1 MVVKYVLNTFPYWIY
16 GDNKIATKNHLEMW
30 LGRYGD
36 DYDNSFK
43 VNEISK
49 DNVIVIGKNPNLKYI
64 HITKENQNFY
74 YYQTDI
80 EFIANN
86 TYKLIF
92 NLDWY
97 ATYFLDLMEN
107 NKLIGEKCFVKR
119 SHHALQD
126 PFKSCVIE
134 DEKLDNIVPLNT
146 NLNFVEDDLISIN
159 REGKT
164 YYKIDGVDTA
174 YDLSTYRFGNIYA
187 IWKREGVDSGNGY
200 FIMPISTQST
210 ITSSDMYMYNDF
222 SKTNFIFNNCITKI
236 RHINNKNPNWMNS
249 FIGIFTGPNFM
260 KWETYVKK
268 IGTLNN
274 TLFFDS
280 FNISYFEEYTIPK
293 LLFNFSGNEP
303 LRLNYINGLYSPYI
317 LNFYDFK
324 IGNSNLDCLNFEIKN
339 NKFKIKDGFVGFNET
354 GFVFYNNLTLENFND
369 TVKTYS
375 GSLISE
381 SAPYLEYIAQNKN
394 RLNTSLAISG
404 VGMLGSL
411 ATTIA
416 TGNPLGLLGVM
427 GGMKNIANTAAN
439 LKDKKRE
446 LLNKPNASYDND
458 NAFYGLFNLLKNIKS
473 TSLIYYRDLEN
484 LAAFNNQIVY
494 YGWKQNK
501 YLPFNIEGL
510 NKHFY
515 IQIDAIELFNRNPNL
530 FINIPK
536 NYIELILE
544 MLNNG
549 LRLWKTTELHYE

>member
-1 MVVKYVLNTFPYWIY
+1 MIVKFSLVLPFWIY
-16 GDNKIATKNHLEMW
+16 GENKIASKTFLNQW
-30 LGRYGD
+30 LDLNGI
-36 DYDNSFK
+36 DYNNSFK
-43 VNEISK
+43 VNELTKDNISIISK
-49 DNVIVIGKNPNLKYI
+49 SPGVKYVVMEI
-64 HITKENQNFY
+64 NHQNFY
-74 YYQTDI
+74 YYQTNV

-86 TYKLIF
+86 TYQINLS
-92 NLDWY
+92 LDWY
-97 ATYFLDLMEN
+97 ATYG
-107 NKLIGEKCFVKR
+107 LIAIQQLNGKNVFVKR

-164 YYKIDGVDTA
+164 YYKIDGIDTA

-200 FIMPISTQST
+200 FIMPISTQSS
-210 ITSSDMYMYNDF
+210 ITSLDMYMYNDF
-222 SKTNFIFNNCITKI
+222 SKTKFVFNNCITKI
-236 RHINNKNPNWMNS
+236 RHINNDPNWMNS

-260 KWETYVKK
+260 KWKTYVKK
-268 IGTLNN
+268 IGSLNN

-293 LLFNFSGNEP
+293 LLFNFSGNEA

-381 SAPYLEYIAQNKN
+381 SRPYLEYIAQNKN

-416 TGNPLGLLGVM
+416 TRNPLGLLGVM
-427 GGMKNIANTAAN
+427 GGMKNIANTTAN

-515 IQIDAIELFNRNPNL
+515 IQIDANEVYNKYSYCFEH
-530 FINIPK
+530 IPK
-536 NYIELILE
+536 IYLDQFLEL
-544 MLNNG
+544 LNNG
-549 LRLWKTTELHYE
+549 LRLWKSKDVQYEE

>member
-1 MVVKYVLNTFPYWIY
+1 MIVKFSMALPYWIY
-16 GDNKIATKNHLEMW
+16 GENKIASKTFLNQW
-30 LGRYGD
+30 LDLYGF
-36 DYDNSFK
+36 DYNNSFK
-43 VNEISK
+43 VNELTKDNISIISK
-49 DNVIVIGKNPNLKYI
+49 SPGVKYVVMEI
-64 HITKENQNFY
+64 NHQNFY
-74 YYQTDI
+74 YYQTNV

-86 TYKLIF
+86 TYQINLS
-92 NLDWY
+92 LDWY
-97 ATYFLDLMEN
+97 ATYG
-107 NKLIGEKCFVKR
+107 LIAIQQLNGKNVFVKR

-187 IWKREGVDSGNGY
+187 IWKREGVDSGYGY
-200 FIMPISTQST
+200 FIMPLSTQSS
-210 ITSSDMYMYNDF
+210 ITSLDMYMYNDF
-222 SKTNFIFNNCITKI
+222 SKTNFAFNNCITKI
-236 RHINNKNPNWMNS
+236 RHINSKNPNWMNS

-260 KWETYVKK
+260 KWKTYVKQ

-280 FNISYFEEYTIPK
+280 FNISYFDEYTIPK
-293 LLFNFSGNEP
+293 LLFNFSGNEA

-381 SAPYLEYIAQNKN
+381 SRPYLEYIAQNKN
-394 RLNTSLAISG
+394 RLNTSLALSG

-411 ATTIA
+411 ATTLA

-446 LLNKPNASYDND
+446 LLSKPNASYDND

-515 IQIDAIELFNRNPNL
+515 IQIDANEVYNKYSYCFEH
-530 FINIPK
+530 IPK
-536 NYIELILE
+536 IYLDQFLEL
-544 MLNNG
+544 LNNG
-549 LRLWKTTELHYE
+549 LRLWKSKDIQYEE

>member
-1 MVVKYVLNTFPYWIY
+1 MIVKYSNEFPYWIY

-30 LGRYGD
+30 LNRYGI

-43 VNEISK
+43 VNELSK

-134 DEKLDNIVPLNT
+134 DEKLNEIIPLNT

-164 YYKIDGVDTA
+164 FYKIDGINTA

-187 IWKREGVDSGNGY
+187 IWKREGVDNRNGY
-200 FIMPISTQST
+200 YIMPLSTQPG
-210 ITSSDMYMYNDF
+210 ITSPDMYMYNDS
-222 SKTNFIFNNCITKI
+222 SKTKFNFNNCITKI
-236 RHINNKNPNWMNS
+236 RFINNDPNWMNS

-274 TLFFDS
+274 TLFFDG
-280 FNISYFEEYTIPK
+280 FNISYFEDYAIPK

-303 LRLNYINGLYSPYI
+303 LRLNYTNGLYSPYI

-324 IGNSNLDCLNFEIKN
+324 IGNSSLDCLNFEIKN

-381 SAPYLEYIAQNKN
+381 SRPYLEYIAQNKN
-394 RLNTSLAISG
+394 RLNTSLALGGIS
-404 VGMLGSL
+404 MLGSMVSS
-411 ATTIA
+411 IA
-416 TGNPLGLLGVM
+416 MGNPLMM
-427 GGMKNIANTAAN
+427 GGALMGGRSIINTIAN

-501 YLPFNIEGL
+501 YLPFNTTGL

-515 IQIDAIELFNRNPNL
+515 IQIDAMELFNRNPKL

-536 NYIELILE
+536 NYIQLILE

-549 LRLWKTTELHYE
+549 LRLWKTTDFQYK

>member
-1 MVVKYVLNTFPYWIY
+1 MVDKYVLNNFPYWIY
-16 GDNKIATKNHLEMW
+16 GENKIASHDKLYEW
-30 LGRYGD
+30 LDQNGFE
-36 DYDNSFK
+36 YDNSFK
-43 VNEISK
+43 VNELSK
-49 DNVIVIGKNPNLKYI
+49 DRLTIITKNPNIKYVSIFTDLKTY
-64 HITKENQNFY
+64 Y
-74 YYQTDI
+74 YYQTNI
-80 EFIANN
+80 EFIANK
-86 TYKLIF
+86 TYQVSF
-92 NLDWY
+92 DLDWY
-97 ATYFLDLMEN
+97 ATYGLDLIRN
-107 NKLIGEKCFVKR
+107 LKGKNVFVKR

-126 PFKSCVIE
+126 PFKSCVVE

-159 REGKT
+159 REEKT
-164 YYKIDGVDTA
+164 YYKIDGIDTA

-187 IWKREGVDSGNGY
+187 IWKREGVDSRQGY
-200 FIMPISTQST
+200 YIMPISTQAD
-210 ITSSDMYMYNDF
+210 ITSLDMYMYNDF
-222 SKTNFIFNNCITKI
+222 SKTKFVFNNCITKI
-236 RHINNKNPNWMNS
+236 RHINNDPNWMNS

-260 KWETYVKK
+260 KWKTYVKK
-268 IGTLNN
+268 IGTLSN

-381 SAPYLEYIAQNKN
+381 SRPYLEYIAQNKN
-394 RLNTSLAISG
+394 RLNTSLALSG

-473 TSLIYYRDLEN
+473 SSLIYYRDLEN

-515 IQIDAIELFNRNPNL
+515 IQLDANEVYNKYSYCFEH
-530 FINIPK
+530 IPK
-536 NYIELILE
+536 IYLDQFLEL
-544 MLNNG
+544 LNNG
-549 LRLWKTTELHYE
+549 LRLWKSKDVQYEE

>member
-1 MVVKYVLNTFPYWIY
+1 MIVKFSFALPFWIY
-16 GDNKIATKNHLEMW
+16 GENKIASKTYLNQW
-30 LGRYGD
+30 LDLNGID
-36 DYDNSFK
+36 FNNSFK
-43 VNEISK
+43 VNEMSK
-49 DNVIVIGKNPNLKYI
+49 DNIIIISKNPGVKYVVMEI
-64 HITKENQNFY
+64 NNQNFY
-74 YYQTDI
+74 YYQTNVA
-80 EFIANN
+80 FIANN
-86 TYKLIF
+86 TYQINLS
-92 NLDWY
+92 LDWY
-97 ATYFLDLMEN
+97 ATYG
-107 NKLIGEKCFVKR
+107 LIAINQLSGKNVFVKR

-134 DEKLDNIVPLNT
+134 DEKLNNIVPLNT

-164 YYKIDGVDTA
+164 FYKIDGIDTG

-187 IWKREGVDSGNGY
+187 IWKREGVDSGHGY
-200 FIMPISTQST
+200 YIMPISTQAS
-210 ITSSDMYMYNDF
+210 ITSLDMYMYNDF
-222 SKTNFIFNNCITKI
+222 SKTKFIFNNCITKI
-236 RHINNKNPNWMNS
+236 RHINNDPNWMNS

-260 KWETYVKK
+260 KWKTYVKK
-268 IGTLNN
+268 IGTLSN

-303 LRLNYINGLYSPYI
+303 LRLNFINGLYSPYI

-324 IGNSNLDCLNFEIKN
+324 IGNTKLDCLNFEIKN
-339 NKFKIKDGFVGFNET
+339 NKFKIKDGFVGFNESS
-354 GFVFYNNLTLENFND
+354 FVFYNNLTLENFND

-381 SAPYLEYIAQNKN
+381 SRPYLEYIAQNKN
-394 RLNTSLAISG
+394 RLNTSLAMGGIS
-404 VGMLGSL
+404 MLGSMVSS
-411 ATTIA
+411 IA
-416 TGNPLGLLGVM
+416 TGNPLMM
-427 GGMKNIANTAAN
+427 GGALMGGRSIINTVAN

-446 LLNKPNASYDND
+446 LLDKPNASYDND

-515 IQIDAIELFNRNPNL
+515 IQLDANEVYNKYSYCFEH
-530 FINIPK
+530 IPK
-536 NYIELILE
+536 IYLDQFLEL
-544 MLNNG
+544 LNNG
-549 LRLWKTTELHYE
+549 LRLWKSKDVQYEE

>member
-1 MVVKYVLNTFPYWIY
+1 MIVKFSMALPYWIY
-16 GDNKIATKNHLEMW
+16 GENKIASKTFLNQW
-30 LGRYGD
+30 LDLNGI

-43 VNEISK
+43 VNELTKDNISIISK
-49 DNVIVIGKNPNLKYI
+49 NPGVKYVVMEI
-64 HITKENQNFY
+64 NHQNFY
-74 YYQTDI
+74 YYQTNV

-86 TYKLIF
+86 TYQINL

-97 ATYFLDLMEN
+97 ATYG
-107 NKLIGEKCFVKR
+107 LIAIQQLNGKNVFVKR

-187 IWKREGVDSGNGY
+187 IWKREGVDSGYGY
-200 FIMPISTQST
+200 FIMPLSTQSS
-210 ITSSDMYMYNDF
+210 ITSLDMYMYNDF
-222 SKTNFIFNNCITKI
+222 SKTNFAFNNCITKI
-236 RHINNKNPNWMNS
+236 RHINSKNPNWMNS

-260 KWETYVKK
+260 KWKTYVKQ

-280 FNISYFEEYTIPK
+280 FNISYFDEYTIPK
-293 LLFNFSGNEP
+293 LLFNFSGNEA

-381 SAPYLEYIAQNKN
+381 SRPYLEYIAQNKN
-394 RLNTSLAISG
+394 RLNTSLALSG

-411 ATTIA
+411 ATTLA

-446 LLNKPNASYDND
+446 LLSKPNASYDND

-515 IQIDAIELFNRNPNL
+515 IQIDANEVYNKYSYCFEH
-530 FINIPK
+530 IPK
-536 NYIELILE
+536 IYLDQFLEL
-544 MLNNG
+544 LNNG
-549 LRLWKTTELHYE
+549 LRLWKSKDIQYEE

>member
-1 MVVKYVLNTFPYWIY
+1 MIVKFSMALPYWIY
-16 GDNKIATKNHLEMW
+16 GENKIASKTFLNQW
-30 LGRYGD
+30 LDLNGI
-36 DYDNSFK
+36 DYNNSFK
-43 VNEISK
+43 VNELTKDNISIISK
-49 DNVIVIGKNPNLKYI
+49 NPDVKYI
-64 HITKENQNFY
+64 VMEINHQNFY
-74 YYQTDI
+74 YYQTNV

-86 TYKLIF
+86 TYQINLS
-92 NLDWY
+92 LDWY
-97 ATYFLDLMEN
+97 ATYG
-107 NKLIGEKCFVKR
+107 LIAIQQLNGKNVFVKR
-119 SHHALQD
+119 SHHVLQD

-159 REGKT
+159 REEKT

-187 IWKREGVDSGNGY
+187 IWKREGVDSGYGY
-200 FIMPISTQST
+200 YIMPVSTQAS
-210 ITSSDMYMYNDF
+210 ITSLDMYMYNDF
-222 SKTNFIFNNCITKI
+222 SKTKFVFNNCITKI
-236 RHINNKNPNWMNS
+236 RHINSDPNWMNS

-260 KWETYVKK
+260 KWKTYIKK
-268 IGTLNN
+268 IGTLSN
-274 TLFFDS
+274 TLFFDI
-280 FNISYFEEYTIPK
+280 FNISYFKEYSIPK

-381 SAPYLEYIAQNKN
+381 SRPYLEYIAQNKN

-515 IQIDAIELFNRNPNL
+515 IQIDANEVYNNYSYCFEH
-530 FINIPK
+530 IPK
-536 NYIELILE
+536 IYLDQILE
-544 MLNNG
+544 LLNNG
-549 LRLWKTTELHYE
+549 LRLWKSKDVQYEE

>member
-1 MVVKYVLNTFPYWIY
+1 MIVKFSMALPYWIY
-16 GDNKIATKNHLEMW
+16 GENKIASKTFLNQW
-30 LGRYGD
+30 LDLNGI

-43 VNEISK
+43 VNELTKDNISIISK
-49 DNVIVIGKNPNLKYI
+49 NPGVKYVVMEI
-64 HITKENQNFY
+64 NHQNFY
-74 YYQTDI
+74 YYQTNV

-86 TYKLIF
+86 TYQINLS
-92 NLDWY
+92 LDWY
-97 ATYFLDLMEN
+97 ATYG
-107 NKLIGEKCFVKR
+107 LIAIQQLNGKNVFVKR

-187 IWKREGVDSGNGY
+187 IWKREGVDSGYGY
-200 FIMPISTQST
+200 FIMPLSTQSS
-210 ITSSDMYMYNDF
+210 ITSLDMYMYNDF
-222 SKTNFIFNNCITKI
+222 SKTNFAFNNCITKI
-236 RHINNKNPNWMNS
+236 RHINSKNPNWMNS

-260 KWETYVKK
+260 KWKTYVKQ

-280 FNISYFEEYTIPK
+280 FNISYFDEYTIPK
-293 LLFNFSGNEP
+293 LLFNFSGNEA

-381 SAPYLEYIAQNKN
+381 SRPYLEYIAQNKN
-394 RLNTSLAISG
+394 RLNTSLALSG

-411 ATTIA
+411 ATTLA

-446 LLNKPNASYDND
+446 LLSKPNASYDND

-515 IQIDAIELFNRNPNL
+515 IQIDANEVYNKYSYCFEH
-530 FINIPK
+530 IPK
-536 NYIELILE
+536 IYLDQFLEL
-544 MLNNG
+544 LNNG
-549 LRLWKTTELHYE
+549 LRLWKSKDIQYEE

>member
-1 MVVKYVLNTFPYWIY
+1 MVVKFSMSLPFWIY
-16 GDNKIATKNHLEMW
+16 GENKIASKTFLNQW
-30 LGRYGD
+30 LDLYGI
-36 DYDNSFK
+36 DYNNSFK
-43 VNEISK
+43 VNELTKDNISIISK
-49 DNVIVIGKNPNLKYI
+49 SPGVKYVVMEI
-64 HITKENQNFY
+64 NHQNFY
-74 YYQTDI
+74 YYQTNI

-86 TYKLIF
+86 TYQINLS
-92 NLDWY
+92 LDWY
-97 ATYFLDLMEN
+97 ATYG
-107 NKLIGEKCFVKR
+107 LIAIQQLNGKNVFVKR

-187 IWKREGVDSGNGY
+187 IWKREGVDSGYGY
-200 FIMPISTQST
+200 FIMPLSTQSS
-210 ITSSDMYMYNDF
+210 ITSLDMYMYNDF
-222 SKTNFIFNNCITKI
+222 SKTNFAFNNCITKI
-236 RHINNKNPNWMNS
+236 RHINSKNPNWMNS

-260 KWETYVKK
+260 KWKTYVKQ

-280 FNISYFEEYTIPK
+280 FNISYFDEYTIPK
-293 LLFNFSGNEP
+293 LLFNFSGNEA

-381 SAPYLEYIAQNKN
+381 SRPYLEYIAQNKN
-394 RLNTSLAISG
+394 RLNTSLALSG

-411 ATTIA
+411 ATTLA

-427 GGMKNIANTAAN
+427 GGMKNIVNTAAN

-446 LLNKPNASYDND
+446 LLSKPNASYDND

-501 YLPFNIEGL
+501 YLPFNTTGL

-515 IQIDAIELFNRNPNL
+515 IQIDANELFNQFPQLFTSIPQNYLEEIINL
-530 FINIPK
+530 
-536 NYIELILE
+536 
-544 MLNNG
+544 LNNG
-549 LRLWKTTELHYE
+549 LRLWNDVVVQYE